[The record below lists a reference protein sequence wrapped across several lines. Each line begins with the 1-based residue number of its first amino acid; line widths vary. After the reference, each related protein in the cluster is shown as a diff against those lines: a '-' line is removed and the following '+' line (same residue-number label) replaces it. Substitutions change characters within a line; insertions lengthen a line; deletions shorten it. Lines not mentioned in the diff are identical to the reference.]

1 MGLVRLRIREMA
13 DERGWTLK
21 DVADR
26 SGVPYS
32 TVRHYA
38 RSELA
43 TVDLSSVQKIAR
55 TFEALI
61 EDLLEVVKE

>member
-43 TVDLSSVQKIAR
+43 TVDLSSVQKIAQ

>member
-13 DERGWTLK
+13 DERGWTLM

-43 TVDLSSVQKIAR
+43 TVDLSSVQKIAQ
-55 TFEALI
+55 TFDALI

>member
-43 TVDLSSVQKIAR
+43 TVDLSSVQKIAQ
-55 TFEALI
+55 TFDALI